1 MLELLH
7 KAAVIKAKN
16 IIKNFVFMKIID
28 IVKAKLKLPNYII
41 IIKEGMMLE
50 C

>member
-7 KAAVIKAKN
+7 KAVVIKAKN
-16 IIKNFVFMKIID
+16 IIKYFVFIID
-28 IVKAKLKLPNYII
+28 IVKAKLKLPYYII